1 MILKNIRINN
11 FRNYERINVDFEKG
25 IHLIMGKNAQGKT
38 NLLEAIAYL
47 STTRSHRTN
56 NDEDLIKEG
65 NHAFVISASI
75 EKINKTIEIRAALNE
90 QGKNLFLYKNPV
102 KKVSDFIGEFNAVLF
117 CPDDMILFNASPRIR
132 RKFIDMELSKVSK
145 SYTRVL
151 NDLSKLLKE
160 RNAYLKTNKIDMKY
174 LDVLS
179 EQLIDKQIIVIKQR
193 HQFLN
198 DLLLHCTLFYEN
210 LSNDN
215 TSLSFEYK
223 SCVPYENDMDKM
235 KATLKEKYEKS
246 KERDCFLKQ
255 TTVGIH
261 KEDFMFM
268 INGKEI
274 ATYASQGQKRSV
286 LLSMK
291 IGIVYMIQ
299 KIIKDYPVLLLDDVF
314 SELDEFRKKMLL
326 ESLPAEVQIFI
337 TTTDINEVPQLNNRI
352 YYQWNVSNGLILK
365 V

>member
-1 MILKNIRINN
+1 MILKHIRIHN
-11 FRNYERINVDFEKG
+11 FRNYERADVDFEKG

-38 NLLEAIAYL
+38 NVLEAIAYL
-47 STTRSHRTN
+47 STTRSHRS
-56 NDEDLIKEG
+56 NDDKDLIKEG
-65 NHAFVISASI
+65 EDSFVLSASI

-90 QGKNLFLYKNPV
+90 QGKNLFLYKTPI

-117 CPDDMILFNASPRIR
+117 CPDDMILFNASPKVR
-132 RKFIDMELSKVSK
+132 RRFIDMELSKVSK

-151 NDLSKLLKE
+151 NDVGKLLKE
-160 RNAYLKTNKIDMKY
+160 RNAYLKTNKLDMKY

-193 HQFLN
+193 HQFLD
-198 DLLLHCTLFYEN
+198 DLLLYCKEFYHN
-210 LSNDN
+210 LSKDD

-223 SCVPYENDMDKM
+223 SCVAYEDMDKM
-235 KATLKEKYEKS
+235 REALKDKYEKS
-246 KERDCFLKQ
+246 RERDCFLKQ
-255 TTVGIH
+255 TTIGTH

-299 KIIKDYPVLLLDDVF
+299 KIIKEYPVLLLDDVF
-314 SELDEFRKKMLL
+314 SELDEFRKRMLL
-326 ESLPAEVQIFI
+326 ESLPVEVQIFI
-337 TTTDINEVPQLNNRI
+337 TTTDIKEIPQLDNRM
-352 YYQWNVSNGLILK
+352 YYQWNVSNGVISK